1 MAFHIGGETP
11 VSIFDICI
19 LILFIMNICAIFGI
33 GYLLIAAKIS
43 KCSIKDYVRGMLKH
57 RFVLAGVTGAMT
69 SVMTWFAMI
78 MHSL

>member
-1 MAFHIGGETP
+1 M
-11 VSIFDICI
+11 SIFDIFI

-33 GYLLIAAKIS
+33 GYLLIAAKMS

-69 SVMTWFAMI
+69 SVMTWFVMI
-78 MHSL
+78 MYSL